1 MTSRTGSTEIIC
13 PLFIKMINSNLW
25 RIFNLKV
32 VISGSFRKHMEEIIK
47 LKQQLERDGIEVI
60 KPNNID
66 IIENPENPEFIKFNG
81 EENMSE
87 YELQQQYYRAI
98 EKCDAHIIFNK
109 GGYIGKSALYE
120 LFYGAGTNSF
130 SKMNKFLLEHAQV
143 YLLEKPNIQKLNE
156 VFGLQ
161 DSTDIR
167 IYYLILALIEKK
179 YVRIGVDT
187 MYEDFKI
194 KKTINKDEEER

>member
-1 MTSRTGSTEIIC
+1 
-13 PLFIKMINSNLW
+13 
-25 RIFNLKV
+25 
-32 VISGSFRKHMEEIIK
+32 MEEIIK

-81 EENMSE
+81 EENISE

-109 GGYIGKSALYE
+109 DGYIGLSALNE

-130 SKMNKFLLEHAQV
+130 SKMNKFLLEHSQV
-143 YLLEKPNIQKLNE
+143 YLFEKPNIQKLNE
-156 VFGLQ
+156 IFGLQ
-161 DSTDIR
+161 DSNSIR

-194 KKTINKDEEER
+194 KKQLIEKKKRDNLQVISRYLY

>member
-1 MTSRTGSTEIIC
+1 M
-13 PLFIKMINSNLW
+13 
-25 RIFNLKV
+25 KV

-66 IIENPENPEFIKFNG
+66 TIENLEFIKFNG
-81 EENMSE
+81 EESMSE

-98 EKCDAHIIFNK
+98 ETCDAHIIFNK

-130 SKMNKFLLEHAQV
+130 SKINKFLLEHAQV
-143 YLLEKPNIQKLNE
+143 YLLEKPNIKKIDE
-156 VFGLQ
+156 VFGSQ
-161 DSTDIR
+161 DNSVTR
-167 IYYLILALIEKK
+167 IYYMILALIEKK

-187 MYEDFKI
+187 MYKDFKI
-194 KKTINKDEEER
+194 KKQLIKMKKRENYNFVFC

>member
-1 MTSRTGSTEIIC
+1 M
-13 PLFIKMINSNLW
+13 
-25 RIFNLKV
+25 KV

-66 IIENPENPEFIKFNG
+66 TIDNPENPEFIKFNG
-81 EENMSE
+81 EESMSE

-98 EKCDAHIIFNK
+98 ETCDAHIIFNK

-120 LFYGAGTNSF
+120 LFYGAGINSF
-130 SKMNKFLLEHAQV
+130 SKINKFLLEHAQV
-143 YLLEKPNIQKLNE
+143 YLLEKPNMQKLNE
-156 VFGLQ
+156 VFGSQ
-161 DSTDIR
+161 DSADIR
-167 IYYLILALIEKK
+167 IYYMILALIEKK
-179 YVRIGVDT
+179 YVRIGVDS